1 MELLITCHHNCIYK
15 DTTRNVYCT
24 HDEHEITPNG
34 NCKHFETGD
43 VNETSYMWE

>member
-1 MELLITCHHNCIYK
+1 MEFYIACHHNCIFK
-15 DTTRNVYCT
+15 QDGYCT